1 LATKTLKKTK
11 ISPLWKKKKKKT
23 PFGEIFPQKKPWAGG
38 GSGKRKQIKPKI
50 SPTGANVRNVKSVF
64 TEV

>member
-11 ISPLWKKKKKKT
+11 ISPLWKKNKT

-38 GSGKRKQIKPKI
+38 GSGKRNQMKPKI